1 MRRFPARI
9 CRKSTREKGP
19 VRKRGRRSVCFIISP
34 APEKDKRKNSG
45 IAAIF
50 PVKILPFLSFLTR
63 DLKYFQ
69 KVYNLDKFSPSFSG
83 SGAFSAAGAAAA
95 SCSSRVLMVGE
106 RAADIVHGRFRRG
119 GRVLQRVGPA
129 ADLRFRVDG
138 RARRGG
144 LPAWGPGDGH
154 GPGRPAG
161 RRGPAPAVLTICH
174 DSGSLLPRPSRR
186 GIFCGWRCRPGCA
199 AGPYSRPALP

>member
-83 SGAFSAAGAAAA
+83 SGAFYAAGAAAA
-95 SCSSRVLMVGE
+95 SCSSRVLMS
-106 RAADIVHGRFRRG
+106 AKSWF
-119 GRVLQRVGPA
+119 
-129 ADLRFRVDG
+129 
-138 RARRGG
+138 
-144 LPAWGPGDGH
+144 W
-154 GPGRPAG
+154 
-161 RRGPAPAVLTICH
+161 
-174 DSGSLLPRPSRR
+174 
-186 GIFCGWRCRPGCA
+186 
-199 AGPYSRPALP
+199 